1 MNFMSFLND
10 LGIIPNKGTS
20 YEKDPALNQGQEFM
34 DFNRMHKR
42 KEGKK
47 LDALQVTTMPG
58 VNSIVENMQNMR
70 QSTSESKKSVVT
82 KLENEFNKTL
92 AEYDV
97 VYRQFSEDIL
107 KTNAKDKE
115 IKKYFDEVITTGDG
129 NYSYVNDYGFTQKY
143 SNDAWSNNVEN
154 CPSDPMTVTKDIMS
168 KFQQGSD
175 MGNGQPC
182 DVAGKNIQNEDTKE
196 YAWVD
201 IKGKKHIYSD
211 KLWKSKNE
219 NCNIPA
225 VSLSAKEYEAI
236 PSGGNMTSTN
246 NCMQLKVDPKIWKK
260 MNMLNNKMEKLAKE
274 MIIQLDDLAV
284 EDIELNAIMIEQ
296 REKMNQYISKIEK
309 DRKQLNFYNQDYI
322 TVMAEQEDSEL
333 REVSNKYHYI
343 VWVLVVLTIFA
354 LMMHNALNPKSNAT
368 DTIVVVIGIIFIF
381 VVCRAIYN
389 RYYYR
394 F

>member
-1 MNFMSFLND
+1 
-10 LGIIPNKGTS
+10 
-20 YEKDPALNQGQEFM
+20 
-34 DFNRMHKR
+34 MHRR

-47 LDALQVTTMPG
+47 LDALQVTSMPG
-58 VNSIVENMQNMR
+58 VNSIVENMENM
-70 QSTSESKKSVVT
+70 QKTTSEPKQTIVT

-143 SNDAWSNNVEN
+143 STDAWSNNAEN
-154 CPSDPMTVTKDIMS
+154 CPTDPMAVTKDIMA

-201 IKGKKHIYSD
+201 IKGKKHVYSD
-211 KLWKSKNE
+211 KLWKNKNE

-225 VSLSAKEYEAI
+225 VSLSAKEYDSI

-246 NCMQLKVDPKIWKK
+246 NCMQLKVDPKIWRK

-274 MIIQLDDLAV
+274 MVMQLDNLAV
-284 EDIELNAIMIEQ
+284 EDIELNTIMVEQ
-296 REKMNQYISKIEK
+296 REKMNKYISKIEK

-333 REVSNKYHYI
+333 REVSTKYHYI
-343 VWVLVVLTIFA
+343 VWILVALTIFG

-368 DTIVVVIGIIFIF
+368 DTVVVVIGIIFIF

>member
-20 YEKDPALNQGQEFM
+20 YEKNPALNQGQEFM
-34 DFNRMHKR
+34 DFNRMYRR
-42 KEGKK
+42 KEGKNLK
-47 LDALQVTTMPG
+47 ALQVTSMPG
-58 VNSIVENMQNMR
+58 IDSIVENMQNMR
-70 QSTSESKKSVVT
+70 SSTSESKKSIVT

-107 KTNAKDKE
+107 KSNARDKE
-115 IKKYFDEVITTGDG
+115 IKKYFDEIITTGDG

-143 SNDAWSNNVEN
+143 STDAWSNNAEN
-154 CPSDPMTVTKDIMS
+154 CPSDPMTVTKDLMS

-175 MGNGQPC
+175 MGIGQPC

-211 KLWKSKNE
+211 KLWKNKNE

-225 VSLSAKEYEAI
+225 VSLSAKDYDSI
-236 PSGGNMTSTN
+236 PSGGNMTNTN
-246 NCMQLKVDPKIWKK
+246 TCMQLKVDPKIWNK

-274 MIIQLDDLAV
+274 MIVQLDDLV
-284 EDIELNAIMIEQ
+284 IEDVELNAAMLEQ
-296 REKMNQYISKIEK
+296 KNKLNNYIARIDK
-309 DRKQLNFYNQDYI
+309 DRNQINFYNQNYV
-322 TVMAEQEDSEL
+322 TVMAEHEDSHL
-333 REVSNKYHYI
+333 REVSTRYHYI
-343 VWVLVVLTIFA
+343 AWVLVAITIFA
-354 LMMHNALNPKSNAT
+354 LMMHNALNPNSNTT
-368 DTIVVVIGIIFIF
+368 DTVVVVIGIIFIF
-381 VVCRAIYN
+381 IVCRAIYN
-389 RYYYR
+389 RYYYLL
-394 F
+394 

>member
-10 LGIIPNKGTS
+10 LGIIPNKGTT

-34 DFNRMHKR
+34 DFNRMYRR
-42 KEGKK
+42 KEGRNLK
-47 LDALQVTTMPG
+47 ALQITSMPG
-58 VNSIVENMQNMR
+58 IDSIVENMQNMR
-70 QSTSESKKSVVT
+70 SSTSETKKSVVT
-82 KLENEFNKTL
+82 KLETEFNKTL

-107 KTNAKDKE
+107 KTNARDKE
-115 IKKYFDEVITTGDG
+115 IKKYFDEIVTTGDG

-143 SNDAWSNNVEN
+143 SNDAWSNNAEN
-154 CPSDPMTVTKDIMS
+154 CPSDPMSVTKSIMS
-168 KFQQGSD
+168 KFQEGSN

-182 DVAGKNIQNEDTKE
+182 DVAGKNIQNKDTKQ

-211 KLWKSKNE
+211 KLWKNKNE
-219 NCNIPA
+219 NCNIP
-225 VSLSAKEYEAI
+225 VISLSAKQYNSI

-246 NCMQLKVDPKIWKK
+246 NCMQLNVDPKIWKK

-274 MIIQLDDLAV
+274 MIIQLDDLAI
-284 EDIELNAIMIEQ
+284 EDVELNSAMLQQ
-296 REKMNQYISKIEK
+296 REKLNNYISKINK
-309 DRKQLNFYNQDYI
+309 DRSQINFYNQDYV
-322 TVMAEQEDSEL
+322 TVMAEQEDSQL
-333 REVSNKYHYI
+333 RKTSVKYHYI
-343 VWVLVVLTIFA
+343 VWVIVVLTIFA
-354 LMMHNALNPKSNAT
+354 LMMHNALNPRSNAT

-381 VVCRAIYN
+381 VVSRAIYN